1 MHSLVR
7 PWGAWVWVGVTAS
20 LESSWPVFT
29 ATSLC
34 RGFVKL
40 VDWLEGDRSW
50 LKQISLLGV

>member
-1 MHSLVR
+1 M
-7 PWGAWVWVGVTAS
+7 WVGVPAS

-29 ATSLC
+29 AASLC

-40 VDWLEGDRSW
+40 VDWLEGDGSW